1 VPVDESVANLAIVPR
16 SLWTKA
22 REEYRSRVKPWAADR
37 IARMSRMQKHPVYDF
52 LFEYYSFRP
61 AHLLRWTPGFGVALE
76 GATRGDLDWAEF
88 GESDSGVFLSAAA
101 IPERR
106 MAYLRWASAYLRA
119 TLEREASF
127 NCLGLHEWAM
137 VYREPTVR
145 HPYVPFRLTRDETDA
160 VVAAHPLRCS
170 HYDAFRFF
178 SPQAVPR
185 NRWELTRSTTTDHDQ
200 PGCLHANMDLYRFAY
215 KIAPFCPS
223 DLVADAFDLARFAR
237 ELDMRASPY
246 DLSAYGFAPIAI
258 ETPEGRADYA
268 DLQRQV
274 HRRGQPIRA
283 QLLAVYE
290 SLLAAREALPVRD
303 GE

>member
-1 VPVDESVANLAIVPR
+1 MPVDESVANLAIVPR